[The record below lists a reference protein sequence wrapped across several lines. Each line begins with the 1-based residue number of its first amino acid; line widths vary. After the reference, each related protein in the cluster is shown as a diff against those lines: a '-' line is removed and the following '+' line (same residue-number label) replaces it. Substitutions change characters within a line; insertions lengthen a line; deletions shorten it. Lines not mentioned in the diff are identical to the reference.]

1 MGAMVSSVFGFFGLR
16 ENPFSINPHPR
27 FLYPTPLTQ
36 AASQQL
42 VDGIRNRKGLILL
55 TGEVGTG
62 KTLLLRRLSDWLA
75 EQKMPTALIFNSHV
89 NPDHLL
95 DFILSDFGVPCQ
107 SSLKSDKLISLNRWL
122 LDRYRLGQ
130 TPVLIVD
137 EAQGLPLHALEE
149 IRLLLN
155 LETPREKLLQV
166 ILAGQPEL
174 EEKLKR
180 HELRQL
186 RQRITVRCRTAP
198 LTLQETQ
205 AYIEQR
211 LRTAGAKES
220 IFQPEAA
227 AFVHAYSRGIPRV
240 MNLLCEHSLINACA
254 DGSRVVAPQVVER
267 AAHDCQLEQA
277 DAVSRVLN
285 SSYPAGASLGE
296 IGSIFAGTS
305 LSDFAP
311 SSASYSANASVP
323 TDIPPAAI
331 HSEARVPM
339 RDSSLGAAAMALEE
353 PLPQVTGSSAADP
366 MVLADPAPT
375 ISSVSQMG
383 QTDKDRGQHN
393 SPTNVVQPQPSRPS
407 SPVRTAPRGP
417 SISQATASLFQAWWR
432 SFSADARSTWRQLNR
447 PLRTQFFKMRPYARD
462 LTNSLESLRARAL
475 RLASDP
481 QWLLKLRRWLRGPL
495 TTRQSRKL
503 KDNSWARRRRVQH

>member
-1 MGAMVSSVFGFFGLR
+1 
-16 ENPFSINPHPR
+16 
-27 FLYPTPLTQ
+27 
-36 AASQQL
+36 
-42 VDGIRNRKGLILL
+42 
-55 TGEVGTG
+55 VGTG

-220 IFQPEAA
+220 IFQPEAV
-227 AFVHAYSRGIPRV
+227 AFIHAYSRGIPRV

-254 DGSRVVAPQVVER
+254 DGSRVVAPHVVER
-267 AAHDCQLEQA
+267 AAHDCQLEQV

-296 IGSIFAGTS
+296 IGSIFAGMS
-305 LSDFAP
+305 PPDFAP
-311 SSASYSANASVP
+311 SSADYSTNAVDASVL
-323 TDIPPAAI
+323 TDIPPAAMR
-331 HSEARVPM
+331 SEAHVPM
-339 RDSSLGAAAMALEE
+339 RDLSSAAAAMALEE
-353 PLPQVTGSSAADP
+353 PLPQVTDLSAADP
-366 MVLADPAPT
+366 MVLTDPAPT
-375 ISSVSQMG
+375 ISSVGQMG
-383 QTDKDRGQHN
+383 QTDKVREQHN
-393 SPTNVVQPQPSRPS
+393 SLTNAVQPQPSRPS

-432 SFSADARSTWRQLNR
+432 GFSADARSTWRQLNR
-447 PLRTQFFKMRPYARD
+447 LLRTQFFKMRPYARD

-481 QWLLKLRRWLRGPL
+481 RWLPWRNEFLAGARATWRAARAAALAWLKAPVD
-495 TTRQSRKL
+495 RKQHKPASL
-503 KDNSWARRRRVQH
+503 KQHSKS